1 MKRRWLAVLLLAVL
15 LIGAGCAAQAP
26 SATSAPAMPAPE
38 APAARAPQF
47 ESDSGSTADRAGG
60 WTSGSGDLK
69 GNASAP
75 QEAPAPVPST
85 AEEANYGGHKIIK
98 TASMGL
104 ETREFESD
112 LNYIKQKVV
121 DMGGYI
127 ASSYVTGRKPEN
139 YGDPGR
145 YANLSLRIPQ
155 QRMEAFLAEARGV
168 ATVTYENSGGEDIT
182 SAYFDTESRL
192 KIYETQRDRI
202 MALLEK
208 AETMEDI
215 ITLETELSR
224 LTYEI
229 ENLTTQLKRWDDLVD
244 FATVNIDINEIP
256 PAMAVASDD
265 SVGTRITEGFNSTLS
280 GMIVFFESLFV
291 FIIAASPA
299 LVLIALIVFIILFFT
314 RRHSRKMAKKRAE
327 APAQG
332 VPRPPYQSSYQAIPP
347 KPDESPKDG
356 EQK

>member
-1 MKRRWLAVLLLAVL
+1 MKKRWLAALLVVIL
-15 LIGAGCAAQAP
+15 LIGAGCAAPNGLKTESAAP
-26 SATSAPAMPAPE
+26 QAPAMPAPAAE
-38 APAARAPQF
+38 APEFAADDKAK
-47 ESDSGSTADRAGG
+47 ADRGG
-60 WTSGSGDLK
+60 WTGGSGEL
-69 GNASAP
+69 GGGSPAATQAP
-75 QEAPAPVPST
+75 SET
-85 AEEANYGGHKIIK
+85 EEQNYGGHKIIK

-104 ETREFESD
+104 ETREFEID
-112 LNYIKQKVV
+112 LNYIKQKAV

-202 MALLEK
+202 MALLAK

-215 ITLETELSR
+215 ISLETELSR

-229 ENLTTQLKRWDDLVD
+229 ENLTTQLKRWDDLVN
-244 FATVNIDINEIP
+244 FSTVSIDINEIP

-265 SVGTRITEGFNSTLS
+265 TIGTRITEGFNSTLS
-280 GMIVFFESLFV
+280 GLAVFFENLLV

-299 LVLIALIVFIILFFT
+299 LLLIALIVVVIILSVRGH
-314 RRHSRKMAKKRAE
+314 RRKKAKKLAN
-327 APAQG
+327 APAPQ
-332 VPRPPYQSSYQAIPP
+332 PPYQSGYQTVPP
-347 KPDESPKDG
+347 KKDD